1 MKGTGARIK
10 LYFMMTVKVFATFRK
25 LAEDRKEVVLD
36 VPLPC
41 SVRKVLEALFASHP
55 RLQPEI
61 LDESGAIRPHVSV
74 FANGRDVRHRRGVD
88 TMLHAGETLALFPPV
103 AGG

>member
-1 MKGTGARIK
+1 MI
-10 LYFMMTVKVFATFRK
+10 TVKVFATFRR
-25 LAEDRKEVVLD
+25 LVEDRKEVVLD

-41 SVRKVLEALFASHP
+41 SARRALETLFASHP

-61 LDESGAIRPHVSV
+61 LDESRAIRPHVSI
-74 FANGRDVRHRRGVD
+74 FANGRDVRHQQGLD
-88 TMLHAGETLALFPPV
+88 TLLHAGDTLALFPPV

>member
-1 MKGTGARIK
+1 MKKAGARIK
-10 LYFMMTVKVFATFRK
+10 LHPMITVKVFATFRK
-25 LAEDRKEVVLD
+25 LAEGRKEVVLD
-36 VPLPC
+36 VPPLC
-41 SVRKVLEALFASHP
+41 SVRKALEMLFDSHP

-74 FANGRDVRHRRGVD
+74 FANGRDVRHRQGLD